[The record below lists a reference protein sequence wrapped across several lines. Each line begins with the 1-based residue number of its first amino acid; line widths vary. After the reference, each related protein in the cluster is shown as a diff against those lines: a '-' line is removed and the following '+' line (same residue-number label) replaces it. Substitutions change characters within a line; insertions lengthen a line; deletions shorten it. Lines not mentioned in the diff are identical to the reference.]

1 MLAATHDLDDLVEDL
16 DVRGYAL
23 IRTAPDFDALT
34 AAAER
39 FGAHVGSASMGARLL
54 EGRDSPDWLPR
65 HTEQLDD
72 VEPLRYFALG
82 CLQPA
87 MSGGATCLYDGRSA
101 ASALVEAHPEL
112 VKVRIAYATRWR
124 PTIATHS
131 LIVFDRDHG
140 PVLRYRSALE
150 TNTVDGPLPPAMTEA
165 QMYGLVEATLLE
177 AVAVVLRWRPGDLL
191 IVNNRVMIHA
201 RQPFVGTR
209 RMVRYRF
216 DDPHHQTVILGR

>member
-1 MLAATHDLDDLVEDL
+1 MLAATHNLDDLVEDL

-23 IRTAPDFDALT
+23 IRTAADFAALT
-34 AAAER
+34 AAAEL

-54 EGRDSPDWLPR
+54 EAQDSPDWLPR

-72 VEPLRYFALG
+72 VEPLQYFALG
-82 CLQPA
+82 CLEPA
-87 MSGGATCLYDGRSA
+87 MSGGATCLYDGRLA
-101 ASALVEAHPEL
+101 ASALADAHPEL
-112 VKVRIAYATRWR
+112 VKVQITYATRWR
-124 PTIATHS
+124 PTIATHP

-150 TNTVDGPLPPAMTEA
+150 TNRVDGPLPPGMTEA
-165 QMYGLVEATLLE
+165 QMYGLIEAAVSE
-177 AVAVVLRWRPGDLL
+177 AVAVVHRWRPGDLL

-216 DDPHHQTVILGR
+216 DDPHFKTAIIGR